1 MVAGIGGVVALGA
14 TVMVTL
20 GSAVATFLWYILAAM
35 QSPAATAAS
44 QKDHWKPADKRT
56 VRVIPETKGMGK
68 VLVADPIKGIL
79 KFSTV

>member
-1 MVAGIGGVVALGA
+1 LVAGIGGVIALGA
-14 TVMVTL
+14 AVITTL
-20 GSAVATFLWYILAAM
+20 GSVVATFLWYILAAM

-56 VRVIPETKGMGK
+56 VRVMPETNGMGN